1 MIERRVSTAIAILCR
16 LKYKTLVKILL
27 SVYYAIAF
35 PHLMHGIL
43 VWGCSS
49 KNILHRL
56 QMLQNKCLRII
67 EGWQMKQNLEPLFIK
82 FEIFNTT
89 QVLNLEIAEF
99 MFLFQKNNLPQS
111 FDNYFYY
118 IQDITSR

>member
-1 MIERRVSTAIAILCR
+1 
-16 LKYKTLVKILL
+16 
-27 SVYYAIAF
+27 
-35 PHLMHGIL
+35 
-43 VWGCSS
+43 
-49 KNILHRL
+49 
-56 QMLQNKCLRII
+56 
-67 EGWQMKQNLEPLFIK
+67 MKQNLEPLFIK

-89 QVLNLEIAEF
+89 QLLNLEIAEF